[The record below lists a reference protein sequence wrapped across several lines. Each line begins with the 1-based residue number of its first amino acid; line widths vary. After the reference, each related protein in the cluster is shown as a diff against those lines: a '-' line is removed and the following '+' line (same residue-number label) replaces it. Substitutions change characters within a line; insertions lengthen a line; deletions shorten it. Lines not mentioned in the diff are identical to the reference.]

1 MLAKMYQVI
10 ALAILLTTVL
20 AAMACATSE
29 DTDTRVAATVEAEL
43 TRVVE
48 EATPDVQAMVAA
60 ELTRVAPE
68 LTATPEPTATPTIAD
83 LVSRLRPSLA
93 QIITPDGAGSGFVYD
108 ESGLVVTNA
117 HVVDD
122 RDRVTVVVMGEE
134 YRGKVIN
141 RNETADLA
149 VVHLDSDDAFEAVSL
164 GSAGRVPIGEEVT
177 ALGFPLSSVLGD
189 DFTVTTGV
197 VSARRQFEGYEYFQ
211 TDATLNPGN
220 SGGPLLNRDGDVIG
234 IITFGIAKAEGVA
247 FALSVDELNSRLA
260 ALSRIPPTATPRP
273 TPIRVGQRQPRGPTA
288 TPRPTPT
295 PTPRPDAFRQIS
307 ADWHHTCGI
316 KSEGRI
322 VCWGIDEGFMRNA
335 MPAGTFRQVD
345 IGNRFV
351 CGVQTDGRVVCSGRD
366 SDGQATPP
374 AGKFQQVSAGSLHAC
389 GVKTDGRI
397 ACWGSNTRFRDDYA
411 GQASPPAGNF
421 RQVSTGWFHTCGV
434 KTDGRVACWGWNKLG
449 QATPPAGDFQQV
461 SAGEFHTCG
470 VKASGQVICWGSDG
484 YGQSAPPS
492 GQFHQVSASGVQ
504 TCGIRTNGTLAC
516 WGDNDEGQASPPAG
530 TFQQV
535 SAGWNHTCGLKT
547 DGRVICWGSD
557 EYGQA
562 TPP

>member
-1 MLAKMYQVI
+1 MAVL
-10 ALAILLTTVL
+10 ALAFLL
-20 AAMACATSE
+20 AAMACATSDE
-29 DTDTRVAATVEAEL
+29 TDARVAATVEAEL

-60 ELTRVAPE
+60 ELTRIAPE
-68 LTATPEPTATPTIAD
+68 LTATPEPTVTPTIAD
-83 LVSRLRPSLA
+83 LVAWSRPSLA
-93 QIITPDGAGSGFVYD
+93 QIITPDGTGSGFVYD
-108 ESGLVVTNA
+108 ASGLVVTNA
-117 HVVDD
+117 HVVDH
-122 RDRVTVVVMGEE
+122 RDGVTVVVMGEE

-149 VVHLDSDDAFEAVSL
+149 VVHLDSDDDFEPVSL
-164 GSAGRVPIGEEVT
+164 GNAGRVPLGEEVT

-211 TDATLNPGN
+211 TDAALNPGN

-247 FALSVDELNSRLA
+247 FALSVDELNSRLD

-273 TPIRVGQRQPRGPTA
+273 TPTRGPTA

-307 ADWHHTCGI
+307 ADWHTTCGI
-316 KSEGRI
+316 KGDGRI
-322 VCWGIDEGFMRNA
+322 VCWGYMRNA
-335 MPAGTFRQVD
+335 VPAGIYRQVD

-351 CGVQTDGRVVCSGRD
+351 CGVQADGSVVCSGYDRDGQATPPAGKFQQVSAGSVHACGVKTDGRIACWGSNSAITDKYRGQATPPAGNFRQVSAGWFYTCGMKTDGQVVCWGWNPLGQATPPSGAFQQVSAGVHHTCGLKTDGQIVCWGHD

-374 AGKFQQVSAGSLHAC
+374 AGKFQQVSAS
-389 GVKTDGRI
+389 
-397 ACWGSNTRFRDDYA
+397 
-411 GQASPPAGNF
+411 
-421 RQVSTGWFHTCGV
+421 GWH
-434 KTDGRVACWGWNKLG
+434 
-449 QATPPAGDFQQV
+449 
-461 SAGEFHTCG
+461 
-470 VKASGQVICWGSDG
+470 
-484 YGQSAPPS
+484 
-492 GQFHQVSASGVQ
+492 
-504 TCGIRTNGTLAC
+504 TCGIRTDGTLAC
-516 WGDNDEGQASPPAG
+516 WGNNDEGQASPPAG

-535 SAGWNHTCGLKT
+535 SAGWEHTCGLQA
-547 DGRVICWGSD
+547 DGRVVCWGRD
-557 EYGQA
+557 EDGQA